1 MNIITQAKTLLH
13 GSLAGLTLMVLAAN
27 PTLANTHNQILTPH
41 QASSTSNEAKLSQ
54 QQVSQ
59 RTAPRNQ
66 TTQQTNQMGCA
77 CCKSMMNNM
86 PDMMNNMPGMMHNT
100 PGMMN
105 NTPNTMGGQN
115 NQSR

>member
-1 MNIITQAKTLLH
+1 MKIITQAKTLLY
-13 GSLAGLTLMVLAAN
+13 GSVAGLTLMVLTAN
-27 PTLANTHNQILTPH
+27 PTLANTHNQILTPE
-41 QASSTSNEAKLSQ
+41 QASSASNEVKPSQ

-66 TTQQTNQMGCA
+66 TTQQTNQMGCS

-86 PDMMNNMPGMMHNT
+86 PGMMNKT

-105 NTPNTMGGQN
+105 RMPDTMGGQN
-115 NQSR
+115 SQSR

>member
-41 QASSTSNEAKLSQ
+41 QASSTSNAAKLSQ

-66 TTQQTNQMGCA
+66 TTQQTNQMECA

-86 PDMMNNMPGMMHNT
+86 PGMMHKT

-105 NTPNTMGGQN
+105 SMPDTMGGQN